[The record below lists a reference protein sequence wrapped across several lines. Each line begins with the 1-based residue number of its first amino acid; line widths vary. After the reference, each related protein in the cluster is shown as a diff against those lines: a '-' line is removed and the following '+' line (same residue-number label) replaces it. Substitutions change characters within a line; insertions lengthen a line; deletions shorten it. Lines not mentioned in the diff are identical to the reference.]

1 MTRVVSILAIVLLC
15 ATARQA
21 EAQLRPGPPTEERPS
36 PARLEIGVR
45 AGIDYSD
52 DSPSLGGH
60 ARISVDPWRRVDLLP
75 SVEFTF
81 QDQLTEKQFN
91 LDGSLY
97 LDGSR
102 TLYVGSGAAFRD
114 TFYLDDEGDPL
125 PEQEIRTGFNVFA
138 GLHFASPSDLPVA
151 VQLEARWTFV
161 GDFEPRTLVLGVNY
175 PIPLGF

>member
-1 MTRVVSILAIVLLC
+1 MTRVVSILAVVLLC
-15 ATARQA
+15 ASARPM
-21 EAQLRPGPPTEERPS
+21 EAQLRPAPPTEERPP

-45 AGIDYSD
+45 AGLDYQN

-60 ARISVDPWRRVDLLP
+60 ARVSVDPWRRLDLLP

-81 QDQLTEKQFN
+81 QDRLTEKQFN
-91 LDGSLY
+91 LDGALY

-125 PEQEIRTGFNVFA
+125 AERETRTGFNLFA
-138 GLHFASPSDLPVA
+138 GLHLVSPSDLPVA
-151 VQLEARWTFV
+151 LQLEARWTFV
-161 GDFEPRTLVLGVNY
+161 GDFRPRTLVVGVNY